1 MLTGRSIKA
10 FLEIKKLNQCLKKGE
25 NATNEEAHELWDREF
40 HNTIAQATKNQ
51 ILVSVYESLN
61 AIRDQVGWGAIG
73 QAVFAPENLAVY
85 HKQHK
90 AIKEAIENR
99 TPDLSEALVQNHL
112 RSVERN
118 IYDAG
123 TAATAAFRLE

>member
-1 MLTGRSIKA
+1 MKA
-10 FLEIKKLNQCLKKGE
+10 NADEIKKLNQCLKKGE
-25 NATNEEAHELWDREF
+25 NATNEEAHELWDREL

-90 AIKEAIENR
+90 AIKEAIESR
-99 TPDLSEALVQNHL
+99 TPDLSEALMQNHL
-112 RSVERN
+112 L
-118 IYDAG
+118 G
-123 TAATAAFRLE
+123 